1 MALIYILKFKIHR
14 SVNNR
19 LTVMSNLNGQTT
31 KTMKTQILSEPVL
44 VGRQHEIEELTRHL
58 DSAAQG
64 KGTTVFISGEAGS
77 GKTRLTREFLE
88 AAKKKGVAVLAGW
101 CLSDSAVPYFPFI
114 EAFNAYSASL
124 DEEEQPI
131 SFQQT
136 GAQFGLGG
144 AVQIGSENQ
153 DISTLLTGPGAAT
166 KLGKPQ
172 VLSPQVWKDHA
183 FAAVARSLHSISAQE
198 PIILFLEDIHWADSA
213 SLALLQYIARAVN
226 NSEKILVLAT
236 FRSEALTSDAEGHPH
251 PLAETLRAMGREDLF
266 IEIKLTNLNQASVS
280 KIAENMIG
288 GNLQPNLAE
297 KLADESQGNPLFI
310 VESLRMLLERK
321 SLIQENNEWRLA
333 VDDFGIPTKVKDIIL
348 RRLAI
353 LKRPQTRVLEAA
365 SVIGEK
371 FDLELLSAVLS
382 QDSLDVLETLTVI
395 AQSTS
400 IVCVEGD
407 FYRFD
412 HAKSREALYEELPLP
427 LKKGYHGRIAE
438 KLENIGKNGRL
449 PYSELAYHY
458 AEAGNKEKAVKYS
471 LAAGQEALAKWSNQ
485 EAIKH
490 FSYVLQNASETAE
503 NVEARRTPQEGLG
516 DAYYANGMYAEAGK
530 IFVALARSESGKV
543 RLRAYRKA
551 IDSAIYQ
558 GEVPYVIELAKEAE
572 KYAVSDRL
580 EGARVLFCKSKA
592 EFFSGDLKASLK
604 TAEGALR
611 VFEEEY
617 SLEDAARILYHI
629 VAAYIDTE
637 GLQEKSISLILRTVA
652 LTIELEDFTRQ
663 LEALQLEGVSFFLCG
678 LFEEATNT
686 NLDLLKTLE
695 KTGGQFRHRVM
706 ASLGVVQD
714 LERRELFADALS
726 QSLKTLEWSKN
737 WGNIAGVVRNYP
749 LLVIQYA
756 RLGDLENAE
765 ENFKKLMNFPAEV
778 LATPITGIA
787 FFVALSGAVFFA
799 AKNQWIEANQGFEK
813 AFVELRRSG
822 QSKGWDVLL
831 RQHYS
836 WALER
841 QGRVEEAKV
850 QLEEVQKLYRAV
862 EERFGHVSLEA
873 SLMVRREFRV
883 GEEFEMRLDLVNV
896 SKKPGLLVKAQGVVP
911 SDGFRVTALSP
922 WCNLQNSSIEMK
934 NTEIGAFQ
942 VETVKLSLQAVKA
955 GTFTLN
961 PKVAYV
967 DELGETKTVNLNSA
981 TVTVQPAQPTVHIV
995 AGRVSSGFDE
1005 LDDLL
1010 GGGIPEN
1017 YAVILCSPSS
1027 DERGMLIKR
1036 FVEAGAEAGET
1047 NFYITAEAGNGKALA
1062 EKYQSNFY
1070 LFFCNPRADTMM
1082 QSLPNVVKLKG
1093 VENLTEIDI
1102 AVTKAFRTLNP
1113 SATGPKRACI
1123 EIVSDVLLQHH
1134 AVITRKWLSGLLPD
1148 LKAKGFTTLAVIDPQ
1163 MHPQEEAQAIIG
1175 LFEGEIRVYERET
1188 ANGAEKVLRIRKL
1201 DNQKYS
1207 KNELILTT
1215 EKLGESK

>member
-1 MALIYILKFKIHR
+1 MALIYILKFKIH
-14 SVNNR
+14 SNVNNR
-19 LTVMSNLNGQTT
+19 VTVTSNLNGQTK
-31 KTMKTQILSEPVL
+31 KTMKTQILAEPVL
-44 VGRQHEIEELTRHL
+44 VGRERELEELQAFL
-58 DSAAQG
+58 DLALEG
-64 KGTTVFISGEAGS
+64 KGKTVFVSGEAGS
-77 GKTRLTREFLE
+77 GKTRLAREFLSL
-88 AAKKKGVAVLAGW
+88 AKKKGIAVMAGW
-101 CLSDSAVPYFPFI
+101 CLSDAAVPYFPFV
-114 EAFNAYSASL
+114 EAIHSYTDSF
-124 DEEEQPI
+124 EEEPI
-131 SFQQT
+131 SLQQT
-136 GAQFGLGG
+136 EPDIGPGG
-144 AVQIGSENQ
+144 AAQIRSE
-153 DISTLLTGPGAAT
+153 DLGISAWLTGPRPA
-166 KLGKPQ
+166 GKPEA
-172 VLSPQVWKDHA
+172 LSPQIWKDQA
-183 FAAVARSLHSISAQE
+183 FDAVAKTLHSISTQE
-198 PIILFLEDIHWADSA
+198 PIILFIEDIHWADSA
-213 SLALLQYIARAVN
+213 SLALLHYVARAIT
-226 NSEKILVLAT
+226 SERILVLAT
-236 FRSEALTSDAEGHPH
+236 FRSEELTADAEGRPH
-251 PLAETLRAMGREDLF
+251 PLAETLRAMRREDLF
-266 IEIKLTNLNQASVS
+266 TEINLSNLNQANVE
-280 KIAENMIG
+280 KIAENMMG
-288 GNLQPNLAE
+288 GNLQSSLAE
-297 KLADESQGNPLFI
+297 KLTVESRGNPLFV
-310 VESLRMLLERK
+310 VESLRMLFERK
-321 SLIQENNEWRLA
+321 SLVQENDEWRLA
-333 VDDFGIPTKVKDIIL
+333 AGEFGIPSKVKDIIL

-353 LKRPQTRVLEAA
+353 LKYAQRRVLDAA

-371 FDLELLSAVLS
+371 FDVELLGTVLGI
-382 QDSLDVLETLTVI
+382 DSLEVVETLNVI
-395 AQSTS
+395 AHSTS
-400 IVCVEGD
+400 LVCVEEN
-407 FYRFD
+407 FYRFN
-412 HAKSREALYEELPLP
+412 HAKSRETLYDELSAP
-427 LKKGYHGRIAE
+427 LKRAYHARIAE
-438 KLENIGKNGRL
+438 KIESIKSPTL
-449 PYSELAYHY
+449 PLSDLAYHY
-458 AEAGNKEKAVKYS
+458 AQAGNREKAAEYA
-471 LAAGQEALAKWSNQ
+471 LDAGEDALARWSNE

-490 FSYVLQNASETAE
+490 FTYVLESVSETPENAE
-503 NVEARRTPQEGLG
+503 TRRKAQEGLG
-516 DAYYANGMYAEAGK
+516 DAYYANSMFKQATKTFEE
-530 IFVALARSESGKV
+530 LSDSETGAAK
-543 RLRAYRKA
+543 LRALRKA
-551 IDSAIYQ
+551 MESTFQYMDMPHLMELVKKA
-558 GEVPYVIELAKEAE
+558 EPYAA
-572 KYAVSDRL
+572 ADRL
-580 EGARVLFCKSKA
+580 ESARVLTQRGRGYLFGQGNAKLA
-592 EFFSGDLKASLK
+592 VEDWEA
-604 TAEGALR
+604 ALR

-617 SLEDAARILYHI
+617 SLWDAAL
-629 VAAYIDTE
+629 ALL
-637 GLQEKSISLILRTVA
+637 GLGANHALLGEQQKGIAESLRSIA
-652 LTIELEDFTRQ
+652 
-663 LEALQLEGVSFFLCG
+663 
-678 LFEEATNT
+678 LFEELGDFRFQMEACWTAGITFCVHCALPNEA
-686 NLDLLKTLE
+686 LGVFAKVIEIDE
-695 KTGGQFRHRVM
+695 KTKMGDYNRLVYANAFSSSAYEQMGNW
-706 ASLGVVQD
+706 G
-714 LERRELFADALS
+714 EALS
-726 QSLKTLEWSKN
+726 HSLKALELSKKTDN
-737 WGNIAGVVRNYP
+737 LIAPAIAYSN
-749 LLVIQYA
+749 LLMEYVE
-756 RLGDLENAE
+756 LGDLKRAE
-765 ENFKKLMNFPAEV
+765 EYFEKLMALPQEV
-778 LATPITGIA
+778 LLNR
-787 FFVALSGAVFFA
+787 FVPGVLAKAVFFA
-799 AKNQWIEANQGFEK
+799 GKGQWQESNLCFKEFFEK
-813 AFVELRRSG
+813 FKATRSLGLELSA
-822 QSKGWDVLL
+822 KLDFA
-831 RQHYS
+831 

-1093 VENLTEIDI
+1093 VENLTEIAI